1 MNKKVILD
9 AGCGCG
15 YSTELIIKEF
25 QPEEIF
31 AFDIAPNQIELT
43 KQRKLSVNL
52 FVGSMTDIK
61 IPSEKFDAIF
71 IFGVLH
77 HVPEWRRALKEVNR
91 MLKPGGVLLVEE
103 PNKRTLDR
111 AERYWKIYHPKESRF
126 KWPEFIKGLEDNEFH
141 VVENKKIYADR
152 LRSFM
157 CIKLNINS
165 R

>member
-1 MNKKVILD
+1 MKMDKKELRFMNSYFRQFFLKYYEFKVFKKFLKKNHIDLNKKVILD

-31 AFDIAPNQIELT
+31 AFDIAPNQI
-43 KQRKLSVNL
+43 
-52 FVGSMTDIK
+52 
-61 IPSEKFDAIF
+61 
-71 IFGVLH
+71 
-77 HVPEWRRALKEVNR
+77 
-91 MLKPGGVLLVEE
+91 
-103 PNKRTLDR
+103 
-111 AERYWKIYHPKESRF
+111 ESRF

>member
-1 MNKKVILD
+1 MNSYFRQFFLKYYEFKVFKKFLKKNHIDLNKKVILD

-77 HVPEWRRALKEVNR
+77 HVPE
-91 MLKPGGVLLVEE
+91 
-103 PNKRTLDR
+103 
-111 AERYWKIYHPKESRF
+111 
-126 KWPEFIKGLEDNEFH
+126 
-141 VVENKKIYADR
+141 
-152 LRSFM
+152 
-157 CIKLNINS
+157 
-165 R
+165 